1 MKKLKNLEPERA
13 FLHVINDH
21 RWLVAS
27 GCSWNLL
34 MANKGDNPVRAQADK
49 LLPDVIVAVRDC
61 VLLQARSLIDFYIK
75 CHASDTDILLCDF
88 HGLSIEPTFKD
99 RLEKYKKPI
108 EVHLLHLTAWRD
120 PDFRQ
125 EHATREHRPNWD
137 EEIPCLVVSVIEAL
151 KCASEKDFMWKE
163 PFTELHDACLRRYE
177 DKSSKWPAILDEK
190 PDVEA
195 YLTTVKRA
203 QTSLKK

>member
-1 MKKLKNLEPERA
+1 MKKLKNLEPEKA

-21 RWLVAS
+21 RWLAAS

-34 MANKGDNPVRAQADK
+34 MANKGDNPVRTEADK

-61 VLLQARSLIDFYIK
+61 VLLQARSLIDFYTK

-88 HGLSIEPTFKD
+88 HGLSIEPTLKD

-120 PDFRQ
+120 SAPNMEPGRNLHQ
-125 EHATREHRPNWD
+125 EG
-137 EEIPCLVVSVIEAL
+137 
-151 KCASEKDFMWKE
+151 
-163 PFTELHDACLRRYE
+163 
-177 DKSSKWPAILDEK
+177 
-190 PDVEA
+190 
-195 YLTTVKRA
+195 
-203 QTSLKK
+203 